1 MAVVPFAN
9 SIIDV
14 LQDFLLRKYSAII
27 IDEAHERSL
36 YSDILIGF
44 LSRVVKTRQKV
55 WTANIIHR
63 YSKPISFNQQ
73 QGDPLKLIIM
83 SATLR
88 VEDFTE
94 NNKLFAET
102 PPVIKV
108 CLNLFY
114 SVSYIFTL
122 RSILVS
128 FQLVFILAKGPIPIT

>member
-1 MAVVPFAN
+1 M
-9 SIIDV
+9 
-14 LQDFLLRKYSAII
+14 QDFLLRKYSAIV

-44 LSRVVKTRQKV
+44 LSRVVKTRQK
-55 WTANIIHR
+55 
-63 YSKPISFNQQ
+63 

-94 NNKLFAET
+94 NKKLFIET

-108 CLNLFY
+108 RFGVVLDSFFL
-114 SVSYIFTL
+114 IF
-122 RSILVS
+122 IQY
-128 FQLVFILAKGPIPIT
+128 FP

>member
-1 MAVVPFAN
+1 M
-9 SIIDV
+9 
-14 LQDFLLRKYSAII
+14 LQDFLLRKYSAIV

-44 LSRVVKTRQKV
+44 LSRVVKTRQK
-55 WTANIIHR
+55 
-63 YSKPISFNQQ
+63 

-94 NNKLFAET
+94 NKKLFIET

-108 CLNLFY
+108 RFGIVLDSFFKFLFNI
-114 SVSYIFTL
+114 SPRLMLDNFL
-122 RSILVS
+122 LVS
-128 FQLVFILAKGPIPIT
+128 TLVNEQTPITYGKLLKKFAKFIRLFHLVVF